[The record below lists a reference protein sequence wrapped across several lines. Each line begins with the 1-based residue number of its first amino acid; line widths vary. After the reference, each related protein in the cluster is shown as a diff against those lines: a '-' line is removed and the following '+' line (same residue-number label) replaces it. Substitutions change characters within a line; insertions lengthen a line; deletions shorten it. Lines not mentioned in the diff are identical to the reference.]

1 MRLGADFR
9 DSRWVKTCASALL
22 HVLLLVGLVHSWR
35 GWVAPMLLPG
45 DEHGTR
51 MMLAYLPGRAA
62 SSTNVSVKAAVVKPV
77 PPTKLDRAPLPV
89 KQAEVVPASANSS
102 AAANPNA
109 QAGDDAKGSGD
120 VDIAL
125 VRFFPAPKPDLSK
138 MPHGT
143 SGEVVL
149 DAVIDADG
157 KIAKLTA
164 TKTLGYGI
172 DEDVIATVQKWVF
185 QPATKDGKPVASEQE
200 LHFHYERG

>member
-1 MRLGADFR
+1 MRLGAGFR
-9 DSRWVKTCASALL
+9 DSRWVKACASALL
-22 HVLLLVGLVHSWR
+22 HVLVLVGLVHSWR

-51 MMLAYLPGRAA
+51 MMLAYLPGRASA
-62 SSTNVSVKAAVVKPV
+62 STNVSAKAAVVKPAQ
-77 PPTKLDRAPLPV
+77 PTKLDRAPLPV
-89 KQAEVVPASANSS
+89 KQAAPASASSS
-102 AAANPNA
+102 AAANSDA
-109 QAGDDAKGSGD
+109 KAGDDAKGSGD

-172 DEDVIATVQKWVF
+172 DEDVIATV
-185 QPATKDGKPVASEQE
+185 
-200 LHFHYERG
+200 

>member
-1 MRLGADFR
+1 MRLRADLR
-9 DSRWVKTCASALL
+9 DSRWIRTGASALL
-22 HVLLLVGLVHSWR
+22 HVLVLVALVHSWR

-51 MMLAYLPGRAA
+51 MMMAYLPGRAA
-62 SSTNVSVKAAVVKPV
+62 ASTSAPVKAAVVKPA

-89 KQAEVVPASANSS
+89 KQAKVVPASANSS
-102 AAANPNA
+102 TAANPNA
-109 QAGDDAKGSGD
+109 QTGDDAKGSGD

-125 VRFFPAPKPDLSK
+125 VKFFPAPKPDLSK

-164 TKTLGYGI
+164 KKTLGYGI
-172 DEDVIATVQKWVF
+172 DENVIATVQQWIF